1 MFQAVIFVEQ
11 IFHRFDTDRNGTID
25 FKVCLRLESH
35 NVTDI
40 RQIDA
45 IKVQMSKEFM
55 LATNLSEANGPD
67 DKLRMA
73 FKMYDKDSSGELI
86 FICLHFPPSPLYFI
100 LGTIEMAE
108 MTEIVVNLFE
118 LEGIE
123 KVGAKFESKH

>member
-1 MFQAVIFVEQ
+1 MDV
-11 IFHRFDTDRNGTID
+11 
-25 FKVCLRLESH
+25 L
-35 NVTDI
+35 DI
-40 RQIDA
+40 GDLQ
-45 IKVQMSKEFM
+45 EFM
-55 LATNLSEANGPD
+55 MATDMTASGSPEE
-67 DKLRMA
+67 KLRWA

-123 KVGAKFESKH
+123 KVGAKF

>member
-25 FKVCLRLESH
+25 FKVCLRLESP

-73 FKMYDKDSSGELI
+73 FKMYDKDSSGELD
-86 FICLHFPPSPLYFI
+86 FHICVLVKSTSLHLHYISF
-100 LGTIEMAE
+100 
-108 MTEIVVNLFE
+108 
-118 LEGIE
+118 
-123 KVGAKFESKH
+123 